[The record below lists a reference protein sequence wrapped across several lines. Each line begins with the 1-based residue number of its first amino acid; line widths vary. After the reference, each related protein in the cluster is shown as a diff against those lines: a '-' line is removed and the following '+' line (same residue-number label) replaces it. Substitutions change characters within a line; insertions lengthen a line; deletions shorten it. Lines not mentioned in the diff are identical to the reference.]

1 MLENLQHVRAE
12 ETVILLGTVEQQPER
27 RLENHTVHKSQIKY
41 ALKGSLDL
49 ATWRSQEN

>member
-27 RLENHTVHKSQIKY
+27 RLENHTVHKSQVKTVFHNEG
-41 ALKGSLDL
+41 ANNSF
-49 ATWRSQEN
+49 